1 MATDLT
7 VILENRPGTLA
18 EAAEALGGAGI
29 NIDGSCGFPC
39 GSEGIFHVL
48 VEDASGARSALEK
61 AGFEL
66 RDEREVLVL
75 DVADRPGSL
84 GAILRKIADVGV
96 NVDLQYLTTAG
107 TKIVLGADNIDKAR
121 QAL

>member
-39 GSEGIFHVL
+39 GGEGIFHIL
-48 VEDASGARSALEK
+48 VEDAAGARSALEK
-61 AGFEL
+61 AGFEV
-66 RDEREVLVL
+66 RDERDVLVL
-75 DVADRPGSL
+75 DVEDRRGSL
-84 GAILRKIADVGV
+84 GAVCRRIADVGV
-96 NVDLQYLTTAG
+96 NVDLQYIAAAG
-107 TKIVLGADNIDKAR
+107 TQIVLGADNIDKAR
-121 QAL
+121 SAV